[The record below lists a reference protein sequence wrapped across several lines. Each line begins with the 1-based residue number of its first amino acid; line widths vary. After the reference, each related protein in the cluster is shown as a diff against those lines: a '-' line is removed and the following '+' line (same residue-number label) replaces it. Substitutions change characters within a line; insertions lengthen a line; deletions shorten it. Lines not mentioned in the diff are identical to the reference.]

1 MRNLRVMEDMLL
13 HRFGTKLRLAAFT
26 LIIAFYLYSVARADE
41 ILVAAAASLS
51 DVLQEI
57 GSAYRANHAHT
68 LRFTFGSS
76 STLARQIEEGAP
88 ADLFFSA
95 DTVQIDRLEKR
106 GLLEPRTRANLVS
119 NQLVIVVPVDSRIVI
134 TSAKDLLKSEVKRI
148 ALAEPSSVPVG
159 VYSSK
164 YLQQQGLWDRIKVK
178 VIPVLDVRA
187 ALASV
192 QSGNVDAGFV
202 YRTDAALSTKVRV
215 AYKVPRDDAPA
226 ITYPAAII
234 RASKEKQIA
243 RDFLNFVTS
252 PYGRETFIKYGFIP
266 LN

>member
-1 MRNLRVMEDMLL
+1 MAFCL
-13 HRFGTKLRLAAFT
+13 H
-26 LIIAFYLYSVARADE
+26 SVALADE
-41 ILVAAAASLS
+41 ILIAAAASLS

-57 GSAYRANHAHT
+57 GNAYRANHAHT

-88 ADLFFSA
+88 ADLFFCA
-95 DTVQIDRLEKR
+95 DTAQLDLLEKKS
-106 GLLEPRTRANLVS
+106 LLEPGTRTNLVS
-119 NQLVIVVPVDSRIVI
+119 NQLVIVVPLDSRIVI
-134 TSAKDLLKSEVKRI
+134 TNAHDLLKTEVKRI

-164 YLQQQGLWDRIKVK
+164 YLQQQGLWDRVKVK

-192 QSGNVDAGFV
+192 EAGNVDAGFV
-202 YRTDAALSTKVRV
+202 YRTDAALSKKVRV
-215 AYKVPRDDAPA
+215 AYRVPRDDAPA
-226 ITYPAAII
+226 ITYPAAIV
-234 RASKEKQIA
+234 RSAKEKQLA
-243 RDFLNFVTS
+243 RDFLNFVS
-252 PYGRETFIKYGFIP
+252 GPFGREIFTKYSFIP